1 MRILIANPF
10 GLGDV
15 LFTLPLLQAIRFQK
29 PSAFIGYLCNR
40 RTDELTALFP
50 ELDCHRPFEL
60 RSTWRRSK
68 KEGWREAHDS
78 IQWIKEKKIEILLD
92 LSLGWHAGFVAW
104 AAGVPD
110 RIGFDYRHRGRFLT
124 QRIPLE
130 GFHREPIPEEYL
142 DLLPGIGLQRPL
154 RLRLKEASP
163 GASALRP
170 GLRLNLPSQSASL
183 SEEHLRSL
191 GIEAGEG
198 ILGMVPGGG
207 ASWGANARFKQWAPE
222 RFAKIGNQLAERHGL
237 RPLLLG
243 EAEEAPLL
251 KEVSSRMSGRP
262 VTLAPAPSLLL
273 LAGILQRCRLVVGN
287 DSGPMHLACAVG
299 TRTLSIFGPVDA
311 SVYGPYPRTEEER
324 FHRVALR
331 GLACRPCYQN
341 FRFPPCPWDRACLSG
356 LSTDTV
362 FQEADELL
370 RLS

>member
-1 MRILIANPF
+1 M
-10 GLGDV
+10 
-15 LFTLPLLQAIRFQK
+15 
-29 PSAFIGYLCNR
+29 
-40 RTDELTALFP
+40 
-50 ELDCHRPFEL
+50 
-60 RSTWRRSK
+60 
-68 KEGWREAHDS
+68 
-78 IQWIKEKKIEILLD
+78 
-92 LSLGWHAGFVAW
+92 
-104 AAGVPD
+104 
-110 RIGFDYRHRGRFLT
+110 
-124 QRIPLE
+124 
-130 GFHREPIPEEYL
+130 
-142 DLLPGIGLQRPL
+142 DLLPGIGLQRP
-154 RLRLKEASP
+154 AHS
-163 GASALRP
+163 
-170 GLRLNLPSQSASL
+170 GLRLNLPPQSAAL

-191 GIEAGEG
+191 GIGTGEG
-198 ILGMVPGGG
+198 ILGIVPGGG
-207 ASWGANARFKQWAPE
+207 ASWGANARFKQWAPD
-222 RFAKIGNQLAERHGL
+222 RFARIGNQLAERHGL

-243 EAEEAPLL
+243 DAEEAPLL
-251 KEVSSRMSGRP
+251 KEVSGRMNGRP
-262 VTLAPAPSLLL
+262 VTLAPAPSLHL